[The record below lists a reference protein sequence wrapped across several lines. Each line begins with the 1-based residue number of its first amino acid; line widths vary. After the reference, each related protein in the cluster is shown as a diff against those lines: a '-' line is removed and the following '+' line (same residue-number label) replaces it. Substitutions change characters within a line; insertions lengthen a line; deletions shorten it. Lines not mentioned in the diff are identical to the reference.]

1 MALRVPNRGWM
12 PPVTNCSPSSGASRE
27 VVPTSPPGPAANTM
41 WSRRM
46 VDSHP
51 ARICVGHRGSGR
63 RRRGVQRE
71 GRTRAQMGLAPGGQY
86 VVPGLSHQRDQL
98 GGAGLV
104 DGLGADV
111 RLGVARAV
119 PVEVV
124 PAGTPT
130 ATVVLAD
137 RDLGVG
143 GPVRAL
149 DVAEGTTQREL
160 PAHVRLGL
168 HEVHALAQGQPVQ
181 GAPVPARELTR
192 VVEDAGSLDDP
203 GLALAL
209 VV

>member
-41 WSRRM
+41 WSRRI

-51 ARICVGHRGSGR
+51 ARIRAGHRGSGR
-63 RRRGVQRE
+63 GRGGVQGER
-71 GRTRAQMGLAPGGQY
+71 RTRAQVGLAPAGQD
-86 VVPGLSHQRDQL
+86 VVPRLPHQRDQL
-98 GGAGLV
+98 GGVGLV

-124 PAGTPT
+124 PAGTPA

-137 RDLGVG
+137 RDLGVAG
-143 GPVRAL
+143 AVLAL
-149 DVAEGTTQREL
+149 DVTEGTTQREL
-160 PAHVRLGL
+160 P
-168 HEVHALAQGQPVQ
+168 
-181 GAPVPARELTR
+181 
-192 VVEDAGSLDDP
+192 
-203 GLALAL
+203 
-209 VV
+209 